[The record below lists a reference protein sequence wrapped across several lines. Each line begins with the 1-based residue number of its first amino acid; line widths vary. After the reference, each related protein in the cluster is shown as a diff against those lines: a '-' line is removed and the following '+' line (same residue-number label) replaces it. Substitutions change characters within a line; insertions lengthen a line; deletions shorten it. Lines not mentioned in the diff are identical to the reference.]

1 MTLPQS
7 ALDELL
13 GAIRAG
19 DGLDLA
25 REAFRLVAQELIEL
39 EASQAIGA
47 GRYERTDERTT
58 HRNGSRSRLLSTK
71 AGDVEL
77 HIPKLREGSF
87 FPSLLAPRRRIDR
100 ALWAVVMEAYVHGVS
115 TRKVDD
121 LVAALGIEAGVSKSE
136 VSRICGE
143 LDATVGAFRERR
155 LDHVRFPYLFLDATY
170 VKAHQ
175 GPSVVSKAIV
185 VATGVTATGERE
197 VLGLDVGDS
206 EDGAFWAAF
215 LRSLRARG
223 LGGVRLVVS
232 DAHEGLRGAIGSVL
246 LDAAWQRCRVHFLR
260 NVLARV
266 PRASAQMA
274 RGHPDHLRRARRGL
288 LPVAARRGGGQAGT
302 RLPGRGGDAHRRQ
315 GGHPRLRRLPG
326 RPLAQGLEHQPA
338 RAGEQGDQ
346 AAHRR
351 GGHLPQRGGHPA
363 PRGGG
368 APRGP
373 RRVAGGR
380 PQVPVGG
387 LHGAARRRHRRPRA
401 RRRLPA
407 RLMRGYRDTTRAPNG
422 RPGPSWAVAP
432 INDDRY
438 GCPIDDPAPVGH
450 HGPHIERGGASEP
463 EP

>member
-7 ALDELL
+7 ALSELL
-13 GAIRAG
+13 DAIRAG

-39 EASQAIGA
+39 EATQAIGA
-47 GRYERTDERTT
+47 ARYERTDARTT
-58 HRNGSRSRLLSTK
+58 HRNGSRTRMLSTK

-77 HIPKLREGSF
+77 HVPKLREGSF
-87 FPSLLAPRRRIDR
+87 FPSLLAPRRRIDQ

-121 LVAALGIEAGVSKSE
+121 LVTALGIEAGVSKSE

-143 LDATVGAFRERR
+143 LDITVGAFRERP
-155 LDHVRFPYLFLDATY
+155 LDHARFPYLFLDATY

-232 DAHEGLRGAIGSVL
+232 DAHGGLTGAIGSVL
-246 LDAAWQRCRVHFLR
+246 LGAAWQRCRVHFLR

-266 PRASAQMA
+266 PRASAQMVLAAIRTIFAQPDGASA
-274 RGHPDHLRRARRGL
+274 RAQLDEVAAKLAPGFPVVAGMLADAKEDL
-288 LPVAARRGGGQAGT
+288 LAFAAFPVAHWRKVWSTNPLERVNKEIKRRTDVVGIFPNEAAVLRLAGAVLLELHDEWQVAD
-302 RLPGRGGDAHRRQ
+302 RRYLSEGSMALLDGDA
-315 GGHPRLRRLPG
+315 GALGPADAFL
-326 RPLAQGLEHQPA
+326 LA
-338 RAGEQGDQ
+338 
-346 AAHRR
+346 
-351 GGHLPQRGGHPA
+351 
-363 PRGGG
+363 
-368 APRGP
+368 
-373 RRVAGGR
+373 
-380 PQVPVGG
+380 
-387 LHGAARRRHRRPRA
+387 
-401 RRRLPA
+401 
-407 RLMRGYRDTTRAPNG
+407 
-422 RPGPSWAVAP
+422 S
-432 INDDRY
+432 
-438 GCPIDDPAPVGH
+438 
-450 HGPHIERGGASEP
+450 
-463 EP
+463 